1 MSGHPIEPWEL
12 APARKAAILAELEVA
27 VRDRMASVR
36 NPVHDF
42 KHVQRVRRQA
52 RRAAWELGLD
62 PDLADLAALL
72 HDLGRAVEH
81 EHPGV
86 NHADLSLAMSV
97 ELLARYEAEL
107 PQPLLDAVL
116 HAIEKHS
123 RVGCDACLLAA
134 LKEAD
139 ALDTLGAIGIARAA
153 MTWAGGPDYDPE
165 RLRQAPAEWDPPRIH
180 SMTDQLR
187 FQMGLL
193 REIQTEGGLR
203 IARRRLALMQAY
215 WDQLWDEIEGKDGN
229 P

>member
-1 MSGHPIEPWEL
+1 MVEPISIAWPL
-12 APARKAAILAELEVA
+12 PAARKAQILAELETA
-27 VRDRMASVR
+27 VRAAMASVR
-36 NPVHDF
+36 NPVHDD

-52 RRAAWELGLD
+52 RRAAREMGVD

-86 NHADLSLAMSV
+86 NHADLSRAMSV
-97 ELLARYEAEL
+97 ELLARYEADL
-107 PQPLLDAVL
+107 PAPLQAEVL

-123 RVGCDACLLAA
+123 RVGCDTPLLAT

-139 ALDTLGAIGIARAA
+139 ALDTLGAIGIARAV

-165 RLRQAPAEWDPPRIH
+165 RLRQAPVEWNPPRIH
-180 SMTDQLR
+180 TMTDQLR

-193 REIQTEGGLR
+193 REIQTEGGRR
-203 IARRRLALMQAY
+203 IARQRLSLMQAF
-215 WDQLWDEIEGKDGN
+215 WDQLWDEIEGKE
-229 P
+229 